1 MFYSTN
7 DIHDATRKEL
17 IQYLEGCAT
26 CDDTDIAYYD
36 GESTDMIREA
46 AINKFE
52 TEGC

>member
-1 MFYSTN
+1 MIYSIK
-7 DIHDATRKEL
+7 DILKAPRIKL
-17 IQYLEGCAT
+17 IQYLEGCAN